1 MMNIAFIV
9 TGLGMGGAENQVV
22 GLADRFA
29 SLGHRVLVIS
39 MTGRSAVLPR
49 SSAVRIQSLDMPRTA
64 KGFLSAYRCAR
75 HYLREFKA
83 DVVHSHMVH
92 ANVFARLLRLTTDM
106 PRLIC
111 TAHSVNEGGS
121 ARMLAYRLTD
131 GLADMTTSVSDAG
144 MNVYIQRRAARPE
157 KISTVHNGIDCQLFR
172 FNASARERIRET
184 LDVPEGVQLILA
196 VGRMTA
202 AKDYG
207 NLLQAMS
214 YVLAQRRN
222 CMLCI
227 AGDGELRSVHESQAR
242 SLGVAADVRFLGLR
256 RDIPDLM
263 SAADL
268 FVLSSAWEGLPLV
281 VGEALACERLVVS
294 TDAGG
299 IREWLGNNGY
309 VVPAMD
315 ANALANAMMH
325 ALALDTHE
333 KRIQERMGRER
344 VLALYSMEAVVE
356 RWLQMYQGH
365 FSRSDEPV
373 HFASD

>member
-1 MMNIAFIV
+1 MNIAFIV

-39 MTGRSAVLPR
+39 MTGNSFVLPR
-49 SSAVRIQSLDMPRTA
+49 SPAVRIQSLDMPKTV
-64 KGFLSAYRCAR
+64 KGFVSAYRCAR

-111 TAHSVNEGGS
+111 TAHSINEGGN

-131 GLADMTTSVSDAG
+131 WLADMTTSVSDIG
-144 MNVYIQRRAARPE
+144 MNIYIQQRAARPH

-172 FNASARERIRET
+172 FSASARERIRQS
-184 LDVPEGVQLILA
+184 LDVPEGMQLILA
-196 VGRMTA
+196 VGRMTE

-214 YVLAQRRN
+214 NVLAQRRN

-242 SLGVAADVRFLGLR
+242 SLGIASRVRFLGLR

-299 IREWLGNNGY
+299 IREWLGDAGHI
-309 VVPAMD
+309 VPVMD
-315 ANALANAMMH
+315 ANALANAMLH
-325 ALALDTHE
+325 ALSLDRHDRE
-333 KRIQERMGRER
+333 IQGRIGRER
-344 VLALYSMEAVVE
+344 VLAHYSMEAVVE
-356 RWLQMYQGH
+356 RWLQMYQGR
-365 FSRSDEPV
+365 FSGSEESA

>member
-1 MMNIAFIV
+1 MNIAFIV
-9 TGLGMGGAENQVV
+9 TGLGMGGAENQVI

-39 MTGRSAVLPR
+39 MTGNSFVLPR
-49 SSAVRIQSLDMPRTA
+49 SPAVRIQPLDMPKTF

-75 HYLREFKA
+75 HYLREFKT

-111 TAHSVNEGGS
+111 TAHSINEGGS

-131 GLADMTTSVSDAG
+131 WLADMTTSVSDAG
-144 MNVYIQRRAARPE
+144 MNIYIQQRAVRPH
-157 KISTVHNGIDCQLFR
+157 KISTVHNGIDCQMFR
-172 FNASARERIRET
+172 FSASARERIRKT
-184 LDVPEGVQLILA
+184 LDVPEGMQLILA
-196 VGRMTA
+196 VGRMTE

-214 YVLAQRRN
+214 HVLAQRRN
-222 CMLCI
+222 CLLCI
-227 AGDGELRSVHESQAR
+227 AGDGELRSTHESQAR
-242 SLGVAADVRFLGLR
+242 SLGIASNVRFLGLR

-299 IREWLGNNGY
+299 IREWLGDSGN
-309 VVPAMD
+309 VVPVRD
-315 ANALANAMMH
+315 ANALANAMMR
-325 ALALDTHE
+325 ALSLNRE
-333 KRIQERMGRER
+333 EREVQGRIGRER
-344 VLALYSMEAVVE
+344 VLAHYSMEAVVE
-356 RWLQMYQGH
+356 RWMQLYQGH
-365 FSRSDEPV
+365 FSGSEESA
-373 HFASD
+373 HFVPE